1 MLLDG
6 NSLLKCDLKFNFS
19 KIFKLNKNFTQW
31 VPKIFFQI
39 IFCPNKNFRIPLMPV
54 VECEVSRFGSTA
66 TVRLDFFSSFP
77 FSSPR
82 WCFTTFVLLGRRGV
96 STEEFGKSDSDEL
109 AFDFCIRSRLHTRWM
124 RLEASLPFPFSRLR
138 VLAVE
143 DFDSLLLVAIVPR
156 FMRVVISDD
165 EADETFD
172 AAVRGKLSM
181 DDCDDAKF

>member
-1 MLLDG
+1 
-6 NSLLKCDLKFNFS
+6 
-19 KIFKLNKNFTQW
+19 
-31 VPKIFFQI
+31 
-39 IFCPNKNFRIPLMPV
+39 
-54 VECEVSRFGSTA
+54 
-66 TVRLDFFSSFP
+66 
-77 FSSPR
+77 
-82 WCFTTFVLLGRRGV
+82 
-96 STEEFGKSDSDEL
+96 
-109 AFDFCIRSRLHTRWM
+109 M